1 MLNEDKRNF
10 RRMQINTK
18 VQLVTLEPIADQ
30 HIEALCVDLSATGL
44 SLQLDE
50 LLELGTI
57 VKVNIDSTSPDIT
70 ALDATAKVV
79 RASKESDG
87 TVTAGLEIVQFN

>member
-10 RRMQINTK
+10 RRMQLNAQAKLT
-18 VQLVTLEPIADQ
+18 TLEPVADQ
-30 HIEALCVDLSATGL
+30 HFDAVCVDLSATGL

-57 VKVNIDSTSPDIT
+57 VKVNIDSTSPAI
-70 ALDATAKVV
+70 APLDATAKVV

-87 TVTAGLEIVQFN
+87 TVTAGLEIMQFN

>member
-10 RRMQINTK
+10 RRMQLNARAKLT
-18 VQLVTLEPIADQ
+18 TLEPIADQ
-30 HIEALCVDLSATGL
+30 QFDVVCVDLSATGL
-44 SLQLDE
+44 SIQLDE

-57 VKVNIDSTSPDIT
+57 VKVNIDSTSPAI
-70 ALDATAKVV
+70 APLNATARVI

-87 TVTAGLEIVQFN
+87 TVTAGLEIMQFN

>member
-10 RRMQINTK
+10 RRMQLNAQAKLT
-18 VQLVTLEPIADQ
+18 TLEPVTDQ
-30 HIEALCVDLSATGL
+30 HFDAVCVDLSATGL

-57 VKVNIDSTSPDIT
+57 VKVNIDSTSPAI
-70 ALDATAKVV
+70 APLDATAKVV

-87 TVTAGLEIVQFN
+87 TVTAGLEIIQFN